1 MQSKAVARTVRIAPR
16 KVRLILDL
24 VRGKEVGEAISI
36 LKLTNKRSSPVVE
49 KLVKSAVANAEH
61 NYDMDIDN
69 LYISE
74 IYADEGPTLKRF
86 RPRAQGRATKINKRT
101 SHITVVVE
109 EYANEAEVET
119 EENQETENA

>member
-16 KVRLILDL
+16 KVRLIADL

-74 IYADEGPTLKRF
+74 IFADEGPTLKRF
-86 RPRAQGRATKINKRT
+86 RPRAQGRASKINKRT
-101 SHITVVVE
+101 SHITVVVK
-109 EYANEAEVET
+109 EYADEVDT
-119 EENQETENA
+119 EENQEVENA